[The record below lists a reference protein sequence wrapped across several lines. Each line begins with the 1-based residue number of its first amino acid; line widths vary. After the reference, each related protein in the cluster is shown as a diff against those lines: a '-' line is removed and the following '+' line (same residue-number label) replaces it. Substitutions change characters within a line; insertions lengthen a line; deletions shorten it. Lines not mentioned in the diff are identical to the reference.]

1 MRKTALVIYKPVP
14 NQAVSPEM
22 WLGDVVH
29 KLATEGGYQVKVFA
43 TGPDMSFKDI
53 TAEDFAGCDLVIA
66 AGGDGTIRLVLGALA
81 HWKCAIP
88 VGLLPLGTGNQL
100 ARNLSIYEEHLL
112 SDPLEQALNVI
123 LHGEPR
129 AIDLGI
135 MNGEYFAVAA
145 GAGPFSDAVIH
156 PDSQEKAAWKM
167 LAYASA
173 MVQSFALPPVVFT
186 VVADNETFRVAASGI
201 FVTNI
206 ADLGVGTLS
215 ESAELD
221 DGLLDLCILDPRE
234 FTDYMEL
241 GFRFAG
247 GFVGGKAPYYIRKV
261 KELMLDVQPVRSRM
275 SQFQKFGHKMRAA
288 FRGVQPEPV
297 PIQQTITAMIDG
309 DPCGHTPMNITVAPR
324 AVQVLAPKPR
334 IS

>member
-1 MRKTALVIYKPVP
+1 MRKTALVVYKPIS
-14 NQAVSPEM
+14 NQSVSPDM

-29 KLATEGGYQVKVFA
+29 KLVTEGGYQVKVFA
-43 TGPDMSFKDI
+43 TKADMKHEDI
-53 TAEDFAGCDLVIA
+53 TEEDFAGCDLVIA
-66 AGGDGTIRLVLGALA
+66 AGGDGTIRLVLGSLA
-81 HWKCAIP
+81 HWKCSIP

-112 SDPLEQALNVI
+112 FDPLEQALNVI
-123 LHGEPR
+123 LYGEPR

-135 MNGEYFAVAA
+135 MNDEYFAVAA
-145 GAGPFSDAVIH
+145 GAGPFSDAIIQT
-156 PDSQEKAAWKM
+156 DSQEKAAWKM

-173 MVQSFALPPVVFT
+173 MVQTFAMPPVVFS
-186 VVADNETFRVAASGI
+186 VVADNETFRVAASGV

-234 FTDYMEL
+234 FSDYMEL

-261 KELMLDVQPVRSRM
+261 KELVLDVQPVRSRM
-275 SQFQKFGHKMRAA
+275 SRFQKFGHKMRAA
-288 FRGVQPEPV
+288 FRGQQPEPV
-297 PIQQTITAMIDG
+297 PINQTISAMIDG
-309 DPCGHTPMNITVAPR
+309 DLCGHTPMNITVAPK
-324 AVQVLAPKPR
+324 AVQVLVPKQR
-334 IS
+334 TS